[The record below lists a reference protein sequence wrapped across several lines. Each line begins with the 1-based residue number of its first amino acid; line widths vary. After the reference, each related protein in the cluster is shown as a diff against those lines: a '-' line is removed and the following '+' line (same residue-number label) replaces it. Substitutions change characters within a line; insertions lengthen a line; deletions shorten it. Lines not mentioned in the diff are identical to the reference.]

1 MNKALSIAAA
11 ALIGCASINAE
22 AQTMIGKTTNV
33 AAISKGD
40 RMTPETLW
48 AMGRVGGAAASPDGK
63 TVVYQVGY
71 YSVKENKSH
80 QMLYTVSADGKLQHT
95 LTTTA
100 ASETD
105 AAWIEGGKRI
115 AFLSKG

>member
-1 MNKALSIAAA
+1 MRVESLKTTLNFIFKYLTLNIPIMNKALSIAAA

-80 QMLYTVSADGKLQHT
+80 QM
-95 LTTTA
+95 
-100 ASETD
+100 
-105 AAWIEGGKRI
+105 I
-115 AFLSKG
+115 